1 MPAPSG
7 LVAGVAGADLFFA
20 DLGAVA
26 VLVVDALVV
35 LLPVASVVGETTP
48 DAVSPPA
55 GALSLTAGAL
65 SPSAGGLA
73 EGVLL
78 PVASVVGEATP
89 NALSLNAVVSQVSLH
104 PLQRTRRGRSSCAV
118 ATRQRRAQR
127 GQISISTDSLGL
139 GCEPVGGVGS
149 VIGLFYTRVSWRSG
163 GSGGEVKCAHSPEQD
178 CLLGGQA
185 VGGLLP
191 DA

>member
-26 VLVVDALVV
+26 VLVVDALGV
-35 LLPVASVVGETTP
+35 LLPVASVVGRSTSNALLPPAGALSLNAVAEGGLPPVASVVGEATP
-48 DAVSPPA
+48 NALSPPA

-104 PLQRTRRGRSSCAV
+104 PLQRTRRGRSS
-118 ATRQRRAQR
+118 
-127 GQISISTDSLGL
+127 
-139 GCEPVGGVGS
+139 
-149 VIGLFYTRVSWRSG
+149 
-163 GSGGEVKCAHSPEQD
+163 
-178 CLLGGQA
+178 
-185 VGGLLP
+185 
-191 DA
+191 